1 MELCYWIVM
10 YWLFKH
16 QLSEE
21 NIFMFINTYVDYN
34 SYSYKGGT
42 AYDLQ
47 ILIKYEIPFIVNS
60 T

>member
-1 MELCYWIVM
+1 M

-16 QLSEE
+16 QLSQE

-42 AYDLQ
+42 TYNLQ